1 MENNANNIDATIIDT
16 KYDARPINPTMPIG
30 IDLSK
35 YISEDEIMSIVRR
48 IYEEEARNYAKQR
61 LAFMSSNGISI
72 VQMIIKEVANKYA
85 EELAPEYQERFLQIC
100 KDELERTES
109 HCEDYNDTIHNS
121 VNNLLTS
128 LASKY
133 INQEYVI
140 RYDLNHNEIA
150 RYGSINEMCQ
160 AVINAGETRTKIV
173 KTCRNSFNRNRDKI
187 WLGSYWKV
195 ITPENY
201 KEL

>member
-1 MENNANNIDATIIDT
+1 MENNANNIDATIVDT
-16 KYDARPINPTMPIG
+16 GYDAKPINPTIPIG

-72 VQMIIKEVANKYA
+72 VQMIIKEVANKYV

-100 KDELERTES
+100 KDEIERTES

-121 VNNLLTS
+121 FNTSLIS

-133 INQEYVI
+133 INDNKETLIELMKDQINDCAKALSTEKISILIAASVKNE
-140 RYDLNHNEIA
+140 LNKLLYNTDSNNE
-150 RYGSINEMCQ
+150 S
-160 AVINAGETRTKIV
+160 
-173 KTCRNSFNRNRDKI
+173 
-187 WLGSYWKV
+187 
-195 ITPENY
+195 
-201 KEL
+201 